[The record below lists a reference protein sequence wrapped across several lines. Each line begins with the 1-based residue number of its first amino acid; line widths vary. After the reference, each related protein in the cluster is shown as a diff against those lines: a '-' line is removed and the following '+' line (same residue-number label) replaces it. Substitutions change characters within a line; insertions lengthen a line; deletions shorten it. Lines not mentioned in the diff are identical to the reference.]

1 MTERPARNDRAFD
14 VVVLGDANPDV
25 ILRGD
30 VVPRFGQ
37 VEQMLDSAELSL
49 GGSAAIV
56 ACGLTRLGVR
66 TALVSVVGRDVYGD
80 YVLDSLAS
88 FGVDT
93 RWVSVHPDLP
103 TGLTV
108 VLSSPDDRAILTFPG
123 TIPTLAAS
131 AVDPSW
137 LADGRHVH
145 VASPFL
151 QPLLTAGLPGLLHTA
166 QRAGVTTSLDTNWD
180 PDQTWVSVLDAL
192 AFTDVLL
199 PNAAELLA
207 LHRRIT
213 GADAAT
219 SETVDELDHAARQ
232 ITALGTTVALKDGAA
247 GARLWTPDGR
257 RVQVPGLDVDVV
269 DTTGAGDSF
278 DAGYLAG
285 LLEGLEPKECL
296 RLAVAAGSLSTRAA
310 GGTGAQAH
318 RGEIRDALA
327 ASVAP

>member
-1 MTERPARNDRAFD
+1 MTDRPAQYDHSFD
-14 VVVLGDANPDV
+14 VMVVGDANPDV

-37 VEQMLDSAELSL
+37 VEQMLDSAELTL

-56 ACGLTRLGVR
+56 ACGLARLGVR

-80 YVLDSLAS
+80 YVLDSLGA

-93 RWVSVHPDLP
+93 RWVSVHPDRP

-108 VLSSPDDRAILTFPG
+108 VLSTPTDRAILTFAG
-123 TIPTLAAS
+123 AIPTLTAS
-131 AVDPSW
+131 AVDSSW
-137 LADGRHVH
+137 LADVRHVH

-151 QPLLTAGLPGLLHTA
+151 QPKLTAGLPRLLDAA
-166 QRAGVTTSLDTNWD
+166 QQTGATTSLDTNWD
-180 PDQTWVSVLDAL
+180 PEETWVSVAEAL
-192 AFTDVLL
+192 AHTDVLL
-199 PNAAELLA
+199 PNGAELLA
-207 LHRRIT
+207 LYRQIAEPDSAASQ
-213 GADAAT
+213 GA
-219 SETVDELDHAARQ
+219 DELDRAGRRLAG
-232 ITALGTTVALKDGAA
+232 LGTTVALKDGAA
-247 GARLWTPDGR
+247 GARLWTSDGTSA
-257 RVQVPGLDVDVV
+257 QLPGLDVVVV

-285 LLEGLEPKECL
+285 MLDGLPPQECL

-310 GGTGAQAH
+310 GGTGAQAD
-318 RGEIRDALA
+318 RGEIRAALA